1 MKSLALT
8 LFIFLFFAGYRA
20 NAQIL
25 KSVDKQGKLSFFS
38 STPVEDIDAH
48 SESATSIIN
57 TVTDS
62 VIVKVR
68 INSFQ
73 FKNALMQEHFNENY
87 LESEKYPYAVF
98 RGKINEH
105 AVLATEGTSK
115 VTSNGILTMHGV
127 EKNTKMEGSLTKKGD
142 EISLQ
147 SSFKVKLSDH
157 KIDVPKLV
165 MTKIAEEIACK
176 AEITYLPY
184 KKK

>member
-1 MKSLALT
+1 MKSLALALLVFSFT
-8 LFIFLFFAGYRA
+8 AGYKA

-25 KSVDKQGKLSFFS
+25 KSLDKQGKLSFFS

-87 LESEKYPYAVF
+87 LESEKYPYAIF

-105 AVLATEGTSK
+105 AVLAAEGTNK
-115 VTSNGILTMHGV
+115 VSANGTLTMHGV
-127 EKNTKMEGSLTKKGD
+127 ERNTKMEGSFSRKGD
-142 EISLQ
+142 ELILQ
-147 SSFKVKLSDH
+147 SAFKVKLSDH
-157 KIDVPKLV
+157 KIEVPKLV

-176 AEITYLPY
+176 ADITYLPY